1 MYKNVMQVVVLRN
14 KPIVFLTS
22 SLPLLKFPNEMMVI
36 LPFKCIFPIS
46 LSQFEI
52 VDRTSFSMELPQ
64 SEMCIVGNGVKL

>member
-14 KPIVFLTS
+14 KPIAFLTS
-22 SLPLLKFPNEMMVI
+22 ALPLLKFPNEMMVI
-36 LPFKCIFPIS
+36 LSFKCIFPIS